1 MSGGCETTGAGP
13 ASSDAAFGSGRPFTV
28 GIEEELFLVDPDT
41 HRLVDDAARV
51 LSAIE
56 VSPRL
61 ADHEAYACEVEL
73 RTPPCAT
80 AGEGAESLR
89 RSREA
94 ARATGA
100 TLAGVGLHPDGGFGE
115 VRLVDKPRYRGVEA
129 SMRGL
134 MQRTPECAL
143 HVHVG
148 MPDAETAIRVYNRLR
163 EHLPLLTGLAA
174 NSPWWHG
181 RDSGL
186 ASARAASVRAYPGRG
201 IPPAFADHA
210 AYLEAL
216 AATAAGGGPDD
227 YTLLWWDVRPHPRLG
242 TVEVR
247 EMDAQSRVADA
258 AGIAALVQ
266 ALARQAAEEPARAA
280 ASADAISWSGFRAA
294 RDGLEATILHDGE
307 LLPVREA
314 AQRALAA
321 VRPAARE
328 LGSDDALAGVEAIL
342 REGNGADRR
351 RADHRRGGLPALL
364 AGIVA
369 DTASR

>member
-1 MSGGCETTGAGP
+1 VT
-13 ASSDAAFGSGRPFTV
+13 FGSGQPFTV

-41 HRLVDDAARV
+41 HALVHDAGRV
-51 LSAIE
+51 LSGIDAPLK
-56 VSPRL
+56 V
-61 ADHEAYACEVEL
+61 ADHEAYACEIEL

-80 AGEGAESLR
+80 ADEGAQSLR
-89 RSREA
+89 RSRDA
-94 ARATGA
+94 ARAAGA
-100 TLAGVGLHPDGGFGE
+100 TLAGVGLHPDAAFGD
-115 VRLVDKPRYRGVEA
+115 VRLVDKPRYRGVEE

-148 MPDAETAIRVYNRLR
+148 MPDADTAIRVYNRLR
-163 EHLPLLTGLAA
+163 ENLPLLTGLTA

-186 ASARAASVRAYPGRG
+186 ASARAAAVRAYPGRG
-201 IPPAFADHA
+201 IPPAFPDHA
-210 AYLEAL
+210 AYEEAL

-258 AGIAALVQ
+258 AGVAALVQ
-266 ALARQAAEEPARAA
+266 VLARLAAEEPARAP

-294 RDGLEATILHDGE
+294 RDGLEASILHDGE
-307 LLPVREA
+307 LVPVREA

-321 VRPAARE
+321 AGPVARE
-328 LGSDDALAGVEAIL
+328 LGADGALAGVEAIL

-351 RADHRRGGLPALL
+351 RADHRRGGMSGLL